1 MGSSVSSISL
11 KNKNCNRV
19 SLGMSTEVS
28 RRTEDTVFLATF
40 LEKQGMKI
48 YEYGMGNPECILLI
62 PALSGYDFNDGTEFG
77 LVERIASELA
87 DDLLQKALRYT
98 LRRHKNTASR

>member
-19 SLGMSTEVS
+19 SFGMSTEVS

-48 YEYGMGNPECILLI
+48 YEYGMGNLECILLI
-62 PALSGYDFNDGTEFG
+62 PALSGYDFKDGIRLG
-77 LVERIASELA
+77 LVKRIASELV
-87 DDLLQKALRYT
+87 DDLLQKGIAIYF
-98 LRRHKNTASR
+98 AAA